1 MLSFLLNGNLELL
14 LDDSLAAILECKHS
28 VGLLHTVQVLG
39 AGAEMQILC
48 AFASLDLM
56 FDMLAASN
64 SLWNRGKRIFGGDVH
79 EVAAGGMRTIIDRA
93 FVPV

>member
-1 MLSFLLNGNLELL
+1 MLSFFLDGNLELL
-14 LDDSLAAILECKHS
+14 LDDSLAAILERKYS